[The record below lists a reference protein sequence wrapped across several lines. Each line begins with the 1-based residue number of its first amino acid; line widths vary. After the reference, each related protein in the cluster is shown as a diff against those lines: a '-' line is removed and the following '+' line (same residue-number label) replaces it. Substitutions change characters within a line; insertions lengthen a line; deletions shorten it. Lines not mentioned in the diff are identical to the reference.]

1 MSKLRSI
8 IRSSRVKFRFSYIFH
23 ILRNPVMLVEVLVLV
38 VMVDVMNVVMV
49 ATLLVGRAEH
59 HRIL

>member
-1 MSKLRSI
+1 
-8 IRSSRVKFRFSYIFH
+8 
-23 ILRNPVMLVEVLVLV
+23 MLVEVLVLV